1 MKKLL
6 GFAVGAAILVGV
18 GIFFI
23 NQNPMIFNR
32 VINWTLEQLGI
43 S

>member
-6 GFAVGAAILVGV
+6 GFAVSAAVLVGV

-23 NQNPMIFNR
+23 NQNPVIFQK
-32 VINWTLEQLGI
+32 VIDFVLNQLGI